1 VVIVVVES
9 GNTFSVD
16 VSTTTTVDRI
26 ITITTRMIVMII
38 PILTT
43 IAMNLIANVLD
54 SECKERRLS
63 WIT

>member
-1 VVIVVVES
+1 MVIVVVES